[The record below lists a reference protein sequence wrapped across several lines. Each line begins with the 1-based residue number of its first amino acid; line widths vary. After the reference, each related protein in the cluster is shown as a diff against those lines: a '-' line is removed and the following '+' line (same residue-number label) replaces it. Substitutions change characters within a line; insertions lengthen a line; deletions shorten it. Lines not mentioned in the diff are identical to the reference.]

1 MVFFVDDISV
11 WATSPDVPTAI
22 TTVQAGLNVIYEW
35 SLRYRMPLS
44 LGKSEA
50 IIFSLNRDDLIPG
63 KFQLLLGND
72 PLVFKAHVRS
82 LGVHLDNQLRFT
94 HHVEALMAACVPR
107 LQQMA
112 SIASSTWGSSACD
125 LRSLYVAYI
134 RSKLLYCSQVWFH
147 FLSDALKKKLEVL
160 ERNVLRVI
168 TGCLRCTRV
177 EDLHKEANV
186 IPLELDAHRMVA
198 FSAEKYRR
206 FEPTDPLY
214 QAFMTH
220 VPLHNRLRNHLRSSL
235 HLVSDEVLRNA
246 RITPARWD
254 VRGRVRSRHADVTRE
269 PLPIYL
275 CVDPWRASLQYLHR
289 KVVFNLDIQ
298 QGYDRTLSES
308 EVQRR
313 VQATYQSLRAQWCQ
327 NSDFAYEVWSDGAAQ
342 VHAPF
347 RGAAAA
353 IVWQKGARAK
363 RDATKACGPNCPPL
377 RSECSAME
385 LGVAQMWSFI
395 VSGIRFDRNGVSSP
409 GNGAIL
415 VCSDS
420 QVLLRSLRRGPL
432 SQDGYL
438 EGSIWR
444 NILSIVESYPALRAF
459 VFQWIPGKVNYDKM
473 QRAHQLAT
481 GALAA
486 FTAQDHSTAP
496 ISYKCTRLAITRQVR
511 ESWAAAAAGPH
522 RARIFGSGPTQ
533 LRQSGE
539 ISRRDA
545 SLLAQIRVGKHR
557 ELGSLFFDLRGLFHT
572 DSRLCR
578 WCTNVA

>member
-1 MVFFVDDISV
+1 
-11 WATSPDVPTAI
+11 
-22 TTVQAGLNVIYEW
+22 
-35 SLRYRMPLS
+35 
-44 LGKSEA
+44 
-50 IIFSLNRDDLIPG
+50 
-63 KFQLLLGND
+63 
-72 PLVFKAHVRS
+72 
-82 LGVHLDNQLRFT
+82 
-94 HHVEALMAACVPR
+94 
-107 LQQMA
+107 
-112 SIASSTWGSSACD
+112 
-125 LRSLYVAYI
+125 
-134 RSKLLYCSQVWFH
+134 
-147 FLSDALKKKLEVL
+147 
-160 ERNVLRVI
+160 
-168 TGCLRCTRV
+168 
-177 EDLHKEANV
+177 
-186 IPLELDAHRMVA
+186 
-198 FSAEKYRR
+198 
-206 FEPTDPLY
+206 
-214 QAFMTH
+214 
-220 VPLHNRLRNHLRSSL
+220 
-235 HLVSDEVLRNA
+235 
-246 RITPARWD
+246 
-254 VRGRVRSRHADVTRE
+254 
-269 PLPIYL
+269 
-275 CVDPWRASLQYLHR
+275 
-289 KVVFNLDIQ
+289 
-298 QGYDRTLSES
+298 
-308 EVQRR
+308 
-313 VQATYQSLRAQWCQ
+313 
-327 NSDFAYEVWSDGAAQ
+327 
-342 VHAPF
+342 
-347 RGAAAA
+347 
-353 IVWQKGARAK
+353 
-363 RDATKACGPNCPPL
+363 
-377 RSECSAME
+377 ME

-578 WCTNVA
+578 WCTNVAESPVHLLIDCPDPQICQLRSHLPRHVPGVPPMARLDGDGSQEYASFFRALARGPGVGGQAEG